1 MDTVSGTLAFEVWLV
16 RQTALG
22 AWRRRVHKGERGE
35 GVISAAIAVLVMAFL
50 GAAMWFAFNG
60 TMHTAQSKVDT
71 NVNSIGSGGVGGSGT
86 GGAGGGPSGG
96 PGGGSG
102 AGGSGLP

>member
-1 MDTVSGTLAFEVWLV
+1 MDTVSEWLAF
-16 RQTALG
+16 QTWRARRAMLRM
-22 AWRRRVHKGERGE
+22 WRRTRITERGE

-71 NVNSIGSGGVGGSGT
+71 NVNSIGSGAGGSG
-86 GGAGGGPSGG
+86 P
-96 PGGGSG
+96 GSG
-102 AGGSGLP
+102 AGTGGTGTGGTGLP